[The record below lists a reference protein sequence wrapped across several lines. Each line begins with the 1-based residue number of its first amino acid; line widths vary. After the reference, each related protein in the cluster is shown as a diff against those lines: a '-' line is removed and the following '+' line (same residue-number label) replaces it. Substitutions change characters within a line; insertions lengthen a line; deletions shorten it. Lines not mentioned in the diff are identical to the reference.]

1 MRPLVLERSF
11 KDGRVFR
18 NLAALPRF
26 WATWDF
32 APLARGEFPPDESI
46 DFRTKSFVAE
56 PVPLELSDMPRVPA
70 DKRSV
75 KIDVS
80 ERSDGGYE
88 LVTRS
93 EVPFLLNSSEKLTPE
108 LRVLLDGKRLRVISM
123 NSMFAGALVPAG
135 EHRIV
140 FEREIGRG
148 WWLLASCAALLVV
161 LAAWQERRRPAIER
175 SR

>member
-1 MRPLVLERSF
+1 
-11 KDGRVFR
+11 
-18 NLAALPRF
+18 
-26 WATWDF
+26 
-32 APLARGEFPPDESI
+32 
-46 DFRTKSFVAE
+46 
-56 PVPLELSDMPRVPA
+56 
-70 DKRSV
+70 
-75 KIDVS
+75 
-80 ERSDGGYE
+80 
-88 LVTRS
+88 
-93 EVPFLLNSSEKLTPE
+93 
-108 LRVLLDGKRLRVISM
+108 M